1 MKICVNLRGLRDNYM
16 PAELAEIRRQG
27 IYKIQGDN
35 SYLFWKSV
43 VCAQQFWLFLHH
55 WIETNWFVMSKTNTY
70 ICPVCGYDKMS
81 EPPCD
86 DLGYP
91 TYVNLLMLWFWIR
104 VRRRIQGTLIFRIS
118 AAMDKQRISLFLCQE
133 EANKLEWTGYET
145 AAGKYWQV
153 NNIAFLFL

>member
-1 MKICVNLRGLRDNYM
+1 MIICVNLRGLRDNYM

-91 TYVNLLMLWFWIR
+91 TYVICSCCGFEFGFDDESKGLSFSEYRQRWINNGFTFFSVKKKPTNWNER
-104 VRRRIQGTLIFRIS
+104 VMRRQ
-118 AAMDKQRISLFLCQE
+118 
-133 EANKLEWTGYET
+133 LENI
-145 AAGKYWQV
+145 GK
-153 NNIAFLFL
+153 